1 MTSSRGHW
9 LDVSRD
15 AWTKSGEDS
24 ISLIAAGIA
33 FYALIALFPAIAA
46 AVSLW
51 GLLSSP
57 EQIAQ
62 QIGNFAAMLP
72 PSSAGIVTQQ
82 AQSVANST
90 GHSMSVAA
98 VGGILLSLY
107 STSKGTA
114 ALMQG
119 LNIAYD
125 TVDERGFV
133 SRTLVALFLA
143 VTLVIGMVLAFACMA
158 ALPSILAALGL
169 NQTGQVL
176 ISILRWPLL
185 ALLVVL
191 GLGFIYRVAPHR
203 PGARFRWASP
213 GALFATALWLIGS
226 VAFSIYVAN
235 FGNYNATY
243 GTLGTVI
250 AALTWFWLSAYIILL
265 GAELNAVTEGTKPQS
280 SNR

>member
-1 MTSSRGHW
+1 MTPSRGHW
-9 LDVSRD
+9 LDASRD

-82 AQSVANST
+82 AQSVANIT
-90 GHSMSVAA
+90 GHSMSVVA

-133 SRTLVALFLA
+133 LRTLVALFLA
-143 VTLVIGMVLAFACMA
+143 VALVIGMVLALACMA
-158 ALPSILAALGL
+158 ALPSLLAALGL

-176 ISILRWPLL
+176 ISVLRWPLL

-213 GALFATALWLIGS
+213 GALFATTLWLIGS

-265 GAELNAVTEGTKPQS
+265 GAELNAVTEGTKPQP